1 MPDVSSRPRRRV
13 RKDKDGKKKVEDEYF
28 TNSFGIR
35 MKKQKG
41 NNEKKSEKKKEKENL
56 HKGKV
61 DVL

>member
-1 MPDVSSRPRRRV
+1 
-13 RKDKDGKKKVEDEYF
+13 
-28 TNSFGIR
+28 